1 MPIQAFKHALSC
13 RLWLWLGTN
22 RGRRRAARQRLA
34 SAPKMAYFTNLKSHN
49 NKNYA
54 AFSNHGIVLGFSV
67 INPERRMNAINR
79 TWGRSGLLLE
89 RPCCTR
95 TNTRHMTSA
104 SLIAVR
110 FLPSL
115 FLCGLVTFASAVL
128 CGYGRSLLA
137 LAISHTDLPLW
148 VWVLRALHISVGCG
162 VGYATFD
169 YAAFDYATFDYA
181 GGAV

>member
-1 MPIQAFKHALSC
+1 MD
-13 RLWLWLGTN
+13 
-22 RGRRRAARQRLA
+22 
-34 SAPKMAYFTNLKSHN
+34 
-49 NKNYA
+49 
-54 AFSNHGIVLGFSV
+54 
-67 INPERRMNAINR
+67 AINR
-79 TWGRSGLLLE
+79 TWDRSGLLLE

-115 FLCGLVTFASAVL
+115 FLCGLVTFVSAVL
-128 CGYGRSLLA
+128 CGCGRSLLA

-169 YAAFDYATFDYA
+169 YAAFDYATFDCA